1 MKRKIISIVLGI
13 IFIIVLAILI
23 FNKRDITIEENYE
36 YLKFTLINEK
46 EYMVEG
52 TIEEYAFL
60 ILDNATIY
68 VPLESN
74 PEGWANKWATNVKN
88 VVYGYIE
95 E

>member
-1 MKRKIISIVLGI
+1 MFSGCYNLKEISIPKSVKYIGKQAFYNCNLLEKIILHE
-13 IFIIVLAILI
+13 
-23 FNKRDITIEENYE
+23 NIE
-36 YLKFTLINEK
+36 
-46 EYMVEG
+46 

-68 VPLESN
+68 VPLESD

-88 VVYGYIE
+88 IVYGYIE

>member
-1 MKRKIISIVLGI
+1 
-13 IFIIVLAILI
+13 
-23 FNKRDITIEENYE
+23 
-36 YLKFTLINEK
+36 
-46 EYMVEG
+46 MVEG

-88 VVYGYIE
+88 IVYGYIE